1 MEGRKRF
8 SISLIAAVLLAQIVL
23 IHPLAMAQ
31 TVSTGAITGTVTDP
45 TGGVIPGVAVTAA
58 EKATGAKRSTVTD
71 ASGGYRFNLLPPG
84 VYQLQFSAKGFK
96 TVVPFD
102 VTITVTE
109 VSTLNVGMVLGE
121 QSETVEVTAS
131 AQLVQ
136 TQSATLGTVVEN
148 RTLTEVPLSTRNY
161 TQALTMSPGVIADVN
176 NAAELGKGTQDV
188 YVNGASN
195 ISNNFEMDGS
205 DANNF
210 GSGRAGNFLQQGGI
224 PIPNPDAIQEFK
236 VQTTLYDAGYGRGA
250 GANVDVVTKSG
261 GSQFHG
267 SLFEFFRNDKLN
279 ANAFFLNQN
288 GQPRPV
294 MKQNQFGGALG
305 GPIIKDRVFIFGS
318 YQGTRQVNGL
328 SSSSFSSNF
337 LPPLTDDRSAAGI
350 GSVGCTQATAFGGV
364 QVACN
369 GSNINPVALKL
380 LNTRLPNGTF
390 LIPTPQKIT
399 NGVGF
404 SAYSLPGHFSE
415 DQFLINT
422 DYVLSSKHRLA
433 QRYFYARDPQIAPFS
448 TCFFVACTP
457 GSGQDA
463 EFRNHVASLKLT
475 SALSANFV
483 NEALANFSRN
493 TGVLTSE
500 SKISD
505 QDLGIAPGDPTFP
518 KMPTIS
524 INGLFTIGGNFND
537 DSDSTVNQF
546 QVADQIAWTRGR
558 HTIRAGFQFE
568 RAQFD
573 FDDPGPRRGILLFL
587 SFPDFLLGL
596 SAAQNGTSASNVFLT
611 FGVAGALSKAYRA
624 SNYASFVQDDFKVN
638 SRLTLNLGLRW
649 EINGGISDAQGRL
662 SSVFPSL
669 ARATNPPP
677 AGGTFAGWV
686 VPSNFPLPI
695 PTGVVKLSGKTLA
708 QNDMPGARL
717 PSRIAWCCAAV
728 TASSTRERTGTQ
740 FSRRW
745 SRRPSWGSTFSPE
758 RAMPWRRFKPPSIHS
773 PHRVLSPR
781 ALPPRNLPRI
791 L

>member
-1 MEGRKRF
+1 MPFGGAFSGEQEEPMEGRKRL

-23 IHPLAMAQ
+23 IHPLAVAQ

-210 GSGRAGNFLQQGGI
+210 GSGRAGNFLQKGGI

-350 GSVGCTQATAFGGV
+350 GSVGCTRRQRSVASRWLATAPTSILSRSSF
-364 QVACN
+364 
-369 GSNINPVALKL
+369 L
-380 LNTRLPNGTF
+380 TRGF
-390 LIPTPQKIT
+390 PTE
-399 NGVGF
+399 
-404 SAYSLPGHFSE
+404 HFS
-415 DQFLINT
+415 FRRRRRSRMAL
-422 DYVLSSKHRLA
+422 VF
-433 QRYFYARDPQIAPFS
+433 QR
-448 TCFFVACTP
+448 
-457 GSGQDA
+457 
-463 EFRNHVASLKLT
+463 
-475 SALSANFV
+475 
-483 NEALANFSRN
+483 
-493 TGVLTSE
+493 
-500 SKISD
+500 
-505 QDLGIAPGDPTFP
+505 
-518 KMPTIS
+518 
-524 INGLFTIGGNFND
+524 
-537 DSDSTVNQF
+537 
-546 QVADQIAWTRGR
+546 
-558 HTIRAGFQFE
+558 
-568 RAQFD
+568 
-573 FDDPGPRRGILLFL
+573 
-587 SFPDFLLGL
+587 
-596 SAAQNGTSASNVFLT
+596 
-611 FGVAGALSKAYRA
+611 
-624 SNYASFVQDDFKVN
+624 
-638 SRLTLNLGLRW
+638 
-649 EINGGISDAQGRL
+649 
-662 SSVFPSL
+662 
-669 ARATNPPP
+669 
-677 AGGTFAGWV
+677 
-686 VPSNFPLPI
+686 
-695 PTGVVKLSGKTLA
+695 
-708 QNDMPGARL
+708 
-717 PSRIAWCCAAV
+717 
-728 TASSTRERTGTQ
+728 TASPAISEKT
-740 FSRRW
+740 S
-745 SRRPSWGSTFSPE
+745 S
-758 RAMPWRRFKPPSIHS
+758 
-773 PHRVLSPR
+773 
-781 ALPPRNLPRI
+781 
-791 L
+791 